1 MKSLLISSMY
11 FPPHTGGISHFVG
24 SIASVLGPDRVCCL
38 TGVPGSPG
46 AVETRLGPRV
56 YRRPA
61 AFEGAKYRQ
70 RVVWGAAIAQIMLRE
85 RPVAIQ
91 LGLVSDGSMG
101 LWLRRWLRLPFV
113 VYAYGNEILTA
124 MQSAWQKPRLA
135 LQHADRVLAISR
147 FTADLV
153 RRAGVS
159 PERIALVHPGCDVDR
174 FRPRPARMDLRH
186 ALLGPRDR
194 DRVLLTVGGLVA
206 RKGQDMVIQA
216 LPRLRQSIPD
226 VTYLIVGDGPYRA
239 QLETLA
245 MSVGVRDHV
254 VFAGMVSAEDLP
266 DVYALSDV
274 YVMPSREQLESCDV
288 EGFGLVFLEANA
300 CGKAVVG
307 GRSGGIPDA
316 VEDGVSGLLVDPH
329 DPEDI
334 ANALRRILSDGDMAL
349 RLGEQGRLRVVR
361 EFEWKRIGDQV
372 QGILDSIQRER
383 PGFRG

>member
-70 RVVWGAAIAQIMLRE
+70 GLVWGAAIAQIMLRE

>member
-70 RVVWGAAIAQIMLRE
+70 GLVWGAAIAQIMLRE

-206 RKGQDMVIQA
+206 RKGQDMVIRA

-239 QLETLA
+239 QLEALA